1 MQLTFGQKLLTAF
14 GVLLILVMVA
24 FTLSGNLRLQHTTD
38 TYVDALI
45 DEAVA
50 QSTSAIADWLNTR
63 LAMTEATAES
73 MEQIRTDRQARVLLQ
88 SATAGGGF
96 KDVYVGRE
104 DGVMLMKTEKDN
116 ASLPSDFDPR
126 TRPWYQIAM
135 DLGRA
140 SFTEPYRDVITG
152 NTIITTLAPIKTGS
166 YQGVVGGDIAL
177 QAIEESLSEVTLAGN
192 GYASLISADGTV
204 LFHPDEELIGKPIDE
219 LLGQSPELDGTDHHY
234 QLDGENW
241 SASFHAIS
249 GARGVDWY
257 LGTFVNQDLIHA
269 PVAAARMTGIII
281 ALVGLV
287 ISLLVLQFG
296 IRVLM
301 APVHRLNRAMEDIA
315 TGDADLTQRLD
326 DSGKDEFGKLAHSF
340 NSFVANIQNVVRDVQ
355 KGTSELKDNVTSLR
369 QTASI
374 SRTSVESQQ
383 AEVDMVATAINE
395 MSAAAGEI
403 AQNAQQTADAANT
416 ADSDSRASLET
427 VEASRD
433 AVQKLAREI
442 TSAAEVIDT
451 LGKDVSNITSVLEVI
466 QGIAEQTN
474 LLALNAAI
482 EAARAGEAGRGFAV
496 VADEVRNLASRTQ
509 DSTEEINN
517 MIERLQKGA
526 NSAVEV
532 MKASTAVSNVS
543 MEKAQDAMEA
553 LNRIADAITSIS
565 QMTTQ
570 IATASEEQTS
580 VTEELNSSITRIADQ
595 GQEAATAASENDVY
609 SSQIESIGNTLGRNV
624 SRFRV

>member
-73 MEQIRTDRQARVLLQ
+73 MTQMRTDRQARVLLQ
-88 SATAGGGF
+88 AATSGGGF
-96 KDVYVGRE
+96 KDVYVGRD
-104 DGVMLMKTEKDN
+104 DGYMLMKTEKDN
-116 ASLPSDFDPR
+116 AGLPSDYDPR

-135 DLGRA
+135 DLGRG
-140 SFTEPYRDVITG
+140 SFTEPYRDASTG
-152 NTIITTLAPIKTGS
+152 DTIISTLAPVKAGR
-166 YQGVVGGDIAL
+166 YAGVVGGDITL
-177 QAIEESLSEVTLAGN
+177 KAIEDSLADVTLAGN
-192 GYASLISADGTV
+192 GYASLISSDGTV
-204 LFHPDEELIGKPIDE
+204 LFHPDEALIGKGVNELIGQPLK
-219 LLGQSPELDGTDHHY
+219 LDGTDHDY
-234 QLDGENW
+234 QVDGENW

-257 LGTFVNQDLIHA
+257 LGTFVNQDLIHE
-269 PVAAARMTGIII
+269 PVAAARVTGIII
-281 ALVGLV
+281 ALAGLA
-287 ISLLVLQFG
+287 ISLIVLHFG

-301 APVHRLNRAMEDIA
+301 APVRRLNRAMEDIA
-315 TGDADLTQRLD
+315 SGDADLTQRLD
-326 DSGKDEFGKLAHSF
+326 DSATDEFGKLARSF
-340 NSFVANIQNVVRDVQ
+340 NSFVANIQGVVRDVQ
-355 KGTSELKDNVTSLR
+355 KGTSELKGSVTSLR
-369 QTASI
+369 QTASA
-374 SRTSVESQQ
+374 SRTSVDSQQ

-416 ADSDSRASLET
+416 ADKDSRGSLET

-451 LGKDVSNITSVLEVI
+451 LGKDVGSITSVLEVI

-526 NSAVEV
+526 NKAVEV
-532 MKASTAVSNVS
+532 MQASTAVSNVS

-553 LNRIADAITSIS
+553 LNRIAEAITSIS

-595 GQEAATAASENDVY
+595 GQEAASAASENDVY
-609 SSQIESIGNTLGRNV
+609 SSQIESIGNTLNRNV

>member
-24 FTLSGNLRLQHTTD
+24 FTLSGDLRLQQTTD

-50 QSTSAIADWLNTR
+50 QSTSGIADWLNTR
-63 LAMTEATAES
+63 LAMTEAAAKS
-73 MEQIRTDRQARVLLQ
+73 MEQMRTDRQARVLLQ

-104 DGVMLMKTEKDN
+104 DGFMLMKTEEDN
-116 ASLPSDFDPR
+116 ASLPADFDPR

-152 NTIITTLAPIKTGS
+152 NTIITTLAPIKSGP
-166 YQGVVGGDIAL
+166 YRGVAGGDIAL
-177 QAIEESLSEVTLAGN
+177 QAIEESLSEVTLAGT

-204 LFHPDEELIGKPIDE
+204 LFHPDEELIGKDIGE
-219 LLGQSPELDGTDHHY
+219 LIGQSPKLDGADHYY
-234 QLDGENW
+234 QVEDENW

-249 GARGVDWY
+249 DARGVDWY
-257 LGTFVNQDLIHA
+257 LGTFVNQDLIHE
-269 PVAAARMTGIII
+269 PVAAARVTGIII
-281 ALVGLV
+281 AFVGLV
-287 ISLLVLQFG
+287 ISLLVLHVG

-326 DSGKDEFGKLAHSF
+326 DSAKDEFGRLARSF

-355 KGTSELKDNVTSLR
+355 KGTEDLKDNVTSLR
-369 QTASI
+369 QTAST
-374 SRTSVESQQ
+374 SRSSVENQQ
-383 AEVDMVATAINE
+383 AEIDMVATAINE

-442 TSAAEVIDT
+442 NSAAEVIDT

-482 EAARAGEAGRGFAV
+482 EAARAGDAGRGFAV

-526 NSAVEV
+526 NNAVDV

-543 MEKAQDAMEA
+543 MEKAQDAMES
-553 LNRIADAITSIS
+553 LNRIAGAITSIS

-609 SSQIESIGNTLGRNV
+609 SSQIESIGNTLNQNV